1 MASHFFPFLTQPE
14 DSDSCGEEDSSAQ
27 LRPRMGKG
35 GMRTKGVLMK
45 DPAILPP
52 VNSDCT
58 TIRIAQIT
66 LISWGWWH
74 FLAQRT
80 KQTISATG
88 MKHSFK
94 NIQFF
99 NFYFYQY
106 FYSKKN
112 CILLKTTGI
121 FSWEIIIRT
130 SPKKLMSPE
139 WTQYEAT
146 SQWGQTGPHTA
157 DTQSTWSPWIKL
169 TYLLQNTTSG
179 RVVFLGLPLWLWIWE
194 QRWGREWK
202 HEAVKMKGS
211 WGLPEDLAER
221 KSTRIPLYG
230 NSEANQQCSQVS
242 YNQHG
247 QLALSVYSMPGVF
260 LWMLCLYEWRLY
272 QLLYSS
278 WPLYE
283 AGCTITLILLM
294 KKVRHRDLAHLPKI
308 TH

>member
-1 MASHFFPFLTQPE
+1 
-14 DSDSCGEEDSSAQ
+14 
-27 LRPRMGKG
+27 
-35 GMRTKGVLMK
+35 
-45 DPAILPP
+45 
-52 VNSDCT
+52 
-58 TIRIAQIT
+58 
-66 LISWGWWH
+66 
-74 FLAQRT
+74 
-80 KQTISATG
+80 
-88 MKHSFK
+88 
-94 NIQFF
+94 
-99 NFYFYQY
+99 
-106 FYSKKN
+106 
-112 CILLKTTGI
+112 
-121 FSWEIIIRT
+121 
-130 SPKKLMSPE
+130 MSPE
-139 WTQYEAT
+139 WTQCEAT

-169 TYLLQNTTSG
+169 TYLLQNTISG
-179 RVVFLGLPLWLWIWE
+179 RVVFLGRP
-194 QRWGREWK
+194 Q
-202 HEAVKMKGS
+202 

-247 QLALSVYSMPGVF
+247 QLALSVYSMPGIF